1 MRGKSFFR
9 LQYNS
14 PVVLSFALL
23 SLGALL
29 LNYLTGGMSNLR
41 LFSVYHAPL
50 SDPLTWPRF
59 VLHVLGHRDYSH
71 YIGNMMMILV
81 VGPPLEEKY
90 GSRSLFWAIFL
101 TALLSGLVQWFF
113 FPNVRLLGA
122 SGIVFMMIVMS
133 SLAGMKDGCI
143 PITLILVLVLYIG
156 GEIVNGV
163 VLSDNVSQLTH
174 VIGGLCGAFL
184 GLSMRR

>member
-1 MRGKSFFR
+1 MRGKGLIR

-23 SLGALL
+23 SFAALL
-29 LNYLTGGMSNLR
+29 LNVLTHGQSNRL
-41 LFSVYHAPL
+41 LFSVYRAPL
-50 SDPLTWPRF
+50 SDYFTWPRF

-71 YIGNMMMILV
+71 FIGNMMMILV

-101 TALLSGLVQWFF
+101 TALISGLVQWLF
-113 FPNVRLLGA
+113 FPNVMLLGA

-143 PITLILVLVLYIG
+143 PITLILVLILYIG
-156 GEIVNGV
+156 GEVVNGV

-174 VIGGLCGAFL
+174 VIGGLCGAFM